1 MRRDRWRCALGALVL
16 ALVAAATAGCDDA
29 ACTRTSDCPSGQTC
43 SAIGA
48 CTGGLDAAVGDAD
61 DGDAAV
67 VDAGSDDA
75 AALDATDGDAAA
87 VDATDGDAA
96 APDATDGDAASLDA
110 AIDAASL
117 DAAIDAA
124 PAVDAAV
131 ARLPIGAPR

>member
-29 ACTRTSDCPSGQTC
+29 ACARTSDCPSGQTC

-48 CTGGLDAAVGDAD
+48 CTGGVDAAVGDAD
-61 DGDAAV
+61 GDAAT

-87 VDATDGDAA
+87 
-96 APDATDGDAASLDA
+96 PDATDG
-110 AIDAASL
+110 DAASL

>member
-16 ALVAAATAGCDDA
+16 VLVAAATAGCDDA

-48 CTGGLDAAVGDAD
+48 CTGGIDAAVGDAD
-61 DGDAAV
+61 GDAAT

-75 AALDATDGDAAA
+75 AALDATDGDAA
-87 VDATDGDAA
+87 
-96 APDATDGDAASLDA
+96 SLDA
-110 AIDAASL
+110 AL